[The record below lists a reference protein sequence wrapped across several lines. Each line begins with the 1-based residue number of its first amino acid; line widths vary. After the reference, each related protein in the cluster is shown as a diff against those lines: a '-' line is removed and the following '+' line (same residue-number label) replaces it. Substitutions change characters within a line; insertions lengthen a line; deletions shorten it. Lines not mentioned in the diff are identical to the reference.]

1 MSLVRILSLLAAV
14 VGLAAVEVRI
24 IAVPAADRV
33 VANVG
38 GIPVVLGFA
47 HIEVPT
53 ATADATRQQLVTLI
67 EGKTV
72 RIDHDAVWGTDANGA
87 GRIHIHVGQVDVA
100 VRLVEEG
107 LAKLVADIGTAGTKE
122 RLLATSQERA
132 QRAKKGVWAEDA
144 PATVVAASKPAPAP
158 APRPAA
164 PAPRPPATS
173 ASAAPAPLGAFASEL
188 NNRYFYPSDHRALAN
203 VPRQR
208 LIYYADEAAAK
219 RAGKLPS
226 PDDTPALQGE
236 ANESAAEAIF
246 AKGERTYSEAIAAGN
261 SSRRDQLYGE
271 AFKTLTEAMNIYGE
285 LVEKDESNA
294 TLAEKLRRC
303 MQLRYGAMKQKRPN

>member
-1 MSLVRILSLLAAV
+1 MSLVRILSILTAV
-14 VGLAAVEVRI
+14 VGLAAVEARI

-53 ATADATRQQLVTLI
+53 ATADATRQQVVTLI

-72 RIDHDAVWGTDANGA
+72 RIDHDTDWGTDANGA
-87 GRIHIHVGQVDVA
+87 GRIHIRVGQTDVA
-100 VRLVEEG
+100 ARLVEEG
-107 LAKLVADIGTAGTKE
+107 LAQVMASIAADGPKE
-122 RLLATSQERA
+122 RLLMASQERA
-132 QRAKKGVWAEDA
+132 KRAKKGLWADDA
-144 PATVVAASKPAPAP
+144 LATVVAAAKPAPTPTPKPATPAARP
-158 APRPAA
+158 AP
-164 PAPRPPATS
+164 
-173 ASAAPAPLGAFASEL
+173 SAAPAPLGAFASEL

-236 ANESAAEAIF
+236 ANESAADDIF
-246 AKGERTYSEAIAAGN
+246 AKGEKTYSEAIAAGN
-261 SSRRDQLYGE
+261 SSHRDQLYGE

-285 LVEKDESNA
+285 LVEKDENNA
-294 TLAEKLRRC
+294 ALAEKLRRC